1 MRKYQSQTRPLAG
14 LGSLVILSACQPDIT
29 GHAER
34 DQLPPEAVAAF
45 QSWVAEYSENEVS
58 CSATAIEAAPREVGF
73 INDDQ
78 VTDYALQPGL
88 MACETRSSHLV
99 STSFFCSYRTCAF
112 PALIS
117 DETGWHVESMMSGN
131 EVETY
136 VHYQEA
142 RFRVS
147 QPDFSDPRGETIIVR
162 DYAWRDGRLGRVSVR
177 REQVSLTASELD

>member
-1 MRKYQSQTRPLAG
+1 MRENNLQKLPLAACVT
-14 LGSLVILSACQPDIT
+14 LVMVTACQPDIPEYVEQD
-29 GHAER
+29 H
-34 DQLPPEAVAAF
+34 LPPEAITAF
-45 QSWVAEYSENEVS
+45 QAWVADYSENEVS
-58 CSATAIEAAPREVGF
+58 CTAAAIQAAPRELGL
-73 INDDQ
+73 INEDQ

-88 MACETRSSHLV
+88 MACDTRSSHLV
-99 STSFFCSYRTCAF
+99 STSFFRSYRTCAF

-117 DETGWHVESMMSGN
+117 DDSGWHVESMMSGN
-131 EVETY
+131 QVETY

-177 REQVSLTASELD
+177 REHASLAPNPLN